1 MPGEEISDLRY
12 KKKFPKA
19 DRIEL
24 QKGATE

>member
-24 QKGATE
+24 QKEGWK